1 MTKCIYVFI
10 DESGDPGNIL
20 EEGASSPHYA
30 ELALQINEEAW
41 AYFADHIISWK
52 YVLGKSGEF
61 KSLPSRTDQLK
72 RYINPLIELHNRNN
86 LCCSCVY
93 LIKANYKGPYLRP
106 NSTHRQ
112 YPIKFRNFVHR
123 KLLEHHFRCFPAH
136 DFKIELVFDRYRMN
150 TVEENNLK
158 DYLLN
163 NWNLPN
169 FEYICH
175 VNSIYSEAMQVTSQ
189 LVNAMKDI
197 ILGTADVNRKALLNF
212 VSMKDITNP

>member
-1 MTKCIYVFI
+1 MNKRLYVFI
-10 DESGDPGNIL
+10 DESGDPGNVL

-30 ELALQINEEAW
+30 ELALQINEKAW
-41 AYFADHIISWK
+41 AYFADHVISWK

-72 RYINPLIELHNRNN
+72 RYINPLIELHNRNS

-93 LIKANYKGPYLRP
+93 LIKANYTGPYLQP
-106 NSTHRQ
+106 SSTSDQ
-112 YPIKFRNFVHR
+112 NPIKFRNFVHR
-123 KLLEHHFRCFPAH
+123 KLLEHHFRCFPAY
-136 DFKIELVFDRYRMN
+136 DCEIELVFDRYRMSAE
-150 TVEENNLK
+150 EENNLEE
-158 DYLLN
+158 YLIN

-169 FEYICH
+169 FENICH

-197 ILGTADVNRKALLNF
+197 ILGTADGDRRTLLNF
-212 VSMKDITNP
+212 ISLKDITNP